1 MLEEGLSSGAH
12 LGLERSAPG
21 SQAGG
26 RLQCHPQP
34 PARASEFCPSESRNV
49 TKCEAMWVH
58 DGGRL
63 LASLHLLVIGARMLV
78 PWHVA

>member
-12 LGLERSAPG
+12 LGLERSALG

-26 RLQCHPQP
+26 RLECHPQP

-49 TKCEAMWVH
+49 TKCEAMWPATE
-58 DGGRL
+58 DGYL
-63 LASLHLLVIGARMLV
+63 PPCTFWS
-78 PWHVA
+78 